1 MGSRRVQEETP
12 RRRRTSDEAVG
23 ERCGMSGLEVGAAG
37 GEQRAVFISG
47 LVKKLGSSTGE
58 CCMITGLSGFHP
70 QVLGWSLRTLGS
82 SQMIGVSLSFIGGGG
97 GTRIIHE
104 FMLKG

>member
-1 MGSRRVQEETP
+1 
-12 RRRRTSDEAVG
+12 
-23 ERCGMSGLEVGAAG
+23 MSGLEVGAAG

-58 CCMITGLSGFHP
+58 CCMITELSGFHP

-82 SQMIGVSLSFIGGGG
+82 SQMIGVSLSFIGGVG